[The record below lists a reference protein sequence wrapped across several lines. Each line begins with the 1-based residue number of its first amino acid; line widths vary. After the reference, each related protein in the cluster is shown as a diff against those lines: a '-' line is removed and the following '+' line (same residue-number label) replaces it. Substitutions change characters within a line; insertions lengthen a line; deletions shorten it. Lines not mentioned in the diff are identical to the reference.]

1 MKWDCCT
8 YVYTGLPY
16 TGWWGTF
23 PAGTHH
29 SHKLWGCIYPDI
41 PEHTSWAALG
51 TAACCVSSYEW
62 PLLSPLGHNTRADG
76 LHQTEACRDTCQ
88 YSHATFKQSRSGN
101 WLMIFLFLSYA
112 PHLFR
117 HTVVVDLQCILLF
130 VVVRRNNHPNHNN
143 NLTYKKI
150 NKNRKNRLTWRLKD
164 FTHTAGNNNP
174 PLIFW
179 AYSNELSAPLL
190 FIVYVC
196 TTAWP

>member
-1 MKWDCCT
+1 MPRFLARL
-8 YVYTGLPY
+8 LPY

-62 PLLSPLGHNTRADG
+62 PLLSPLGHDTRRQPTLDYC
-76 LHQTEACRDTCQ
+76 EAYSDTLQ
-88 YSHATFKQSRSGN
+88 FSHAEFKSLRRGE
-101 WLMIFLFLSYA
+101 WLIIFLFSSYA

-130 VVVRRNNHPNHNN
+130 VIVRRNNHPNHNN
-143 NLTYKKI
+143 NLAYKKRQ
-150 NKNRKNRLTWRLKD
+150 NRKNRLTWRLKKQQQLD
-164 FTHTAGNNNP
+164 KSNFTRASTRKQ
-174 PLIFW
+174 
-179 AYSNELSAPLL
+179 
-190 FIVYVC
+190 
-196 TTAWP
+196 